1 MTPSPPP
8 ALAALC
14 LAALAL
20 ASAALGQ
27 SAFPGGGGSEDG
39 GGEPAE
45 PKPSLERLDDG
56 SMKIGEV
63 VFDPETRKIRFP
75 AWINQTEG
83 LLEFL
88 VVHENGKIH
97 ESLLA
102 TDISATNLN
111 VAFKL
116 LRYKASRELYLKLE
130 EDQSLANEF
139 HEATEEQKRESRVR
153 VRFEWRSGD
162 ETRTV
167 EARDWVVHAAHEQN
181 MPDDPWVYGGSFVHN
196 GKFVAEA
203 SGDLIAIFLS
213 NAALINFAGDDNED
227 DGVWFPHASRV
238 PAEQTPVTV
247 VIEPYFP

>member
-1 MTPSPPP
+1 MPRPFPFT
-8 ALAALC
+8 LITLC
-14 LAALAL
+14 LAVLAL

-27 SAFPGGGGSEDG
+27 SAFPGGGGTNG
-39 GGEPAE
+39 GGQPAG
-45 PKPSLERLDDG
+45 PKPSLERLEDG
-56 SMKIGEV
+56 SMKIGKV
-63 VFDPETRKIRFP
+63 VFDPETRRIRFP

-88 VVHENGKIH
+88 VVHKKGKIH

-139 HEATEEQKRESRVR
+139 HEATEEEKRESRVR
-153 VRFEWRSGD
+153 IRFEWQSGD

-167 EARDWVVHAAHEQN
+167 EARDWVVHATHEQN

-196 GKFVAEA
+196 GKFVAES

-227 DGVWFPHASRV
+227 DGVWFPHATRV
-238 PAEQTPVTV
+238 PAPQTPVTV
-247 VIEPYFP
+247 IIEPYFD